1 MSPVL
6 KKKGEKFTLPSKY
19 LLFILTIV
27 CLLLVVLTFNTTIFS
42 GPLGTVA
49 GYVVVPFQDG
59 LSRIG
64 SWLNDRKEELVEI
77 RDLLEENER
86 LKRQIDDLTIEITG
100 LQQDKYELNN
110 LRELYQLDS
119 QYDEY
124 DKIGARIIARDA
136 GNWYASFVIDKGY
149 DDGIAENMNVM
160 AGSGLVGIVVDV
172 GPNWAKVT
180 SIISDNVNVSGKVLS
195 TSDDLIVSGNL
206 ELMKE
211 GVISFIQLIDEENK
225 VVEGDKIVTSSISD
239 KYLPGI
245 LIGYISSITEDSNNL
260 TKSGWLTPAVDFEH
274 LEEVLVITQLKQT
287 VED

>member
-1 MSPVL
+1 MSPVI

-27 CLLLVVLTFNTTIFS
+27 CLMLVVLTFNTTLFN

-49 GYVVVPFQDG
+49 GYVAVPFQRG
-59 LSRIG
+59 ISTVG
-64 SWLNDRKEELVEI
+64 SWLNDRSEELSEI
-77 RDLLEENER
+77 RDLLAENEK
-86 LKRQIDDLTIEITG
+86 LKKQIDELTIEITG

-124 DKIGARIIARDA
+124 EKIGARIIARDA
-136 GNWYASFVIDKGY
+136 GNWYASFVIDKGSN
-149 DDGIAENMNVM
+149 DGIKERMNVM
-160 AGSGLVGIVVDV
+160 AGAGLVGIVVDV
-172 GPNWAKVT
+172 GPNWSKVT
-180 SIISDNVNVSGKVLS
+180 SIIADNVNVSGKVLS
-195 TSDDLIVSGNL
+195 TADNLTVSGDL
-206 ELMKE
+206 ELMAE
-211 GVISFIQLIDEENK
+211 GVISFSELIDSDNQ

-245 LIGYISSITEDSNNL
+245 LIGYINSISADSNNL
-260 TKSGWLTPAVDFEH
+260 TKSGRVTPAVDFEH

-287 VED
+287 IEE